1 MATAAAI
8 VDCQPSHGT
17 VTLLFSLSPD
27 NAVLISPSH
36 ETFMSLS
43 FICITFN
50 GSLRLNLQISGSMV
64 KIRENKHKTDSR

>member
-8 VDCQPSHGT
+8 VGCQPSHGM

-36 ETFMSLS
+36 EMFMSLS
-43 FICITFN
+43 FICITFK

-64 KIRENKHKTDSR
+64 KIRENKLKTDSR